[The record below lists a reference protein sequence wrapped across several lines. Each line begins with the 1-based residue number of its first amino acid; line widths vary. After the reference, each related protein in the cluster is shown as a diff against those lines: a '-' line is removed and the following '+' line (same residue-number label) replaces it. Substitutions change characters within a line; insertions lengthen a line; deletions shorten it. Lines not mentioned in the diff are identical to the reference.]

1 MTEPNFLN
9 QALPDLKLQT
19 IDGETVSITAVLNQ
33 QLTLLSVL
41 HGTWCPECVSQFRS
55 LQQHRSEIAA
65 AGAKIVVVTQDTLG
79 PLMAF
84 LISSR
89 PPLEYVV
96 LADPD
101 NSAHQAI
108 GAGQDTLDI
117 IVDRHGIVRWTKQWK
132 DHRDHPGYQSMVQIL
147 REIEKH
153 TRLAAS

>member
-1 MTEPNFLN
+1 MTKPLLVN
-9 QALPDLKLQT
+9 QQLPDLKVQT
-19 IDGETVSITAVLNQ
+19 IVGETVSITAVLGQ
-33 QLTLLSVL
+33 QLTLLSFL

-55 LQQHRSEIAA
+55 LQQHRSEIAD

-108 GAGQDTLDI
+108 GAGHDTLDI
-117 IVDRHGIVRWTKQWK
+117 VVDQRGIVRWTKQWR
-132 DHRDHPGYQSMVQIL
+132 DHRDHPGYQSIVQIL
-147 REIEKH
+147 LTIDQEVK
-153 TRLAAS
+153 